1 MLNVKDVHVNYGPIS
16 ALKGIS
22 LEIKSG
28 HITAIIGANGS
39 GKSTLLNA
47 ISGLVDVNSGEII
60 FENNPIHNIAVEE
73 RVKLGIA
80 HVLEGRRLFK
90 DQTVHDNLLIGLH
103 FRENSRSKGI
113 KNGLERINEVYK
125 RFPILQEKRNQLAGT
140 LSGGQQQLLIISMAL
155 LSNPKLLILDE
166 PSLGLA
172 PIIVDQVYQY
182 LEELK
187 NDGVTIVVSEQLA
200 ALALRIADYGYV
212 LEHGKMIKSG
222 DNNYLKTLLE
232 SDELSTVYL
241 GKVDD

>member
-1 MLNVKDVHVNYGPIS
+1 MLNIKNITVNYGPIS
-16 ALKGIS
+16 ALKGVS
-22 LEIKSG
+22 LEVKKG
-28 HITAIIGANGS
+28 QITAIIGANGS
-39 GKSTLLNA
+39 GKSTLLNS
-47 ISGLVDVNSGEII
+47 ISGLLEISSGEIY
-60 FENNPIHNIAVEE
+60 FENKLIHNIPVEE

-103 FRENSRSKGI
+103 FRNKNKKSI
-113 KNGLERINEVYK
+113 KNGMERINEVYE
-125 RFPILQEKRNQLAGT
+125 RFPILKEKRNQLAGT

-182 LEELK
+182 LQELK
-187 NDGVTIVVSEQLA
+187 NEGVTIVVSEQLA

-212 LEHGKMIKSG
+212 LEHGKVVLSG
-222 DNNYLKTLLE
+222 DRDYLQSLLDSE
-232 SDELSTVYL
+232 QLSSVYL
-241 GKVDD
+241 GKVND